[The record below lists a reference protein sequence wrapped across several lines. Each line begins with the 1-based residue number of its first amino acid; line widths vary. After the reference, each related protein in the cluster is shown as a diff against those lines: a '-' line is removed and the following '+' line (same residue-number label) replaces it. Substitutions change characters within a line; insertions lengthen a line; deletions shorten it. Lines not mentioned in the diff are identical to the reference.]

1 MKKFNLEVIQISDF
15 RNYVLARFFAV
26 IAVQIQRVVVGWQ
39 VFSLTN
45 DTFAIGLVSLCEII
59 PSIAVAFFSGL
70 VADNVSRKKII
81 LLSCSL
87 LLLCS
92 FSLFSISHFEIQ
104 TDISKV
110 YLIYLTVFFSGIAR
124 GFLHPSLAAFMSQLV
139 PKNLYPFSSAWNSI
153 SWQIGAIIGPMFGGI
168 IYSYGLAN
176 QNEEFLFFQIKQG
189 ADLGYIVDFL
199 FLLIAIFFYAM
210 IQPKPIPEKTTT
222 ETLWQSLTSGFKYVF
237 SNQVLLGAMSLDLF
251 AVLFGGA
258 VALLPVFARD
268 VLNAGPDGLGLLRSS
283 PAIGAFLMAVYL
295 GISPIKKNAG
305 KKLLLAV
312 SGFGICMILFALSE
326 NLYLSMFIL
335 ALSGAFDSVSVV
347 LRSLIMQTFTPDE
360 MRGRVASVNSIFIGS
375 SNEIGDFEA
384 GTAAKYMGL
393 IPSVIFGGSMT
404 LFVVLITYLKA
415 PKLKELDFKE

>member
-1 MKKFNLEVIQISDF
+1 MKKFNFEVIQISDF

-59 PSIAVAFFSGL
+59 PSISVAFFSGL
-70 VADNVSRKKII
+70 IADKVDRKKII

-87 LLLCS
+87 LAICS
-92 FSLFSISHFEIQ
+92 FGLFSVTHFEFNFQIQ
-104 TDISKV
+104 KV
-110 YLIYLTVFFSGIAR
+110 YLIYGITFVSGIAR
-124 GFLHPSLAAFMSQLV
+124 GFLHPSLAAFMAQLV

-153 SWQIGAIIGPMFGGI
+153 SWQIGAIIGPLLGGL
-168 IYSYGLAN
+168 IYSFGISHSGN
-176 QNEEFLFFQIKQG
+176 NFLLLQIKQG
-189 ADLGYIVDFL
+189 ADLGYIFDL
-199 FLLIAIFFYAM
+199 FILLIAIFFYTL
-210 IQPKPIPEKTTT
+210 IEPKPIPENSSQEK
-222 ETLWQSLTSGFKYVF
+222 LWQSLTSGFKYVF
-237 SNQVLLGAMSLDLF
+237 SNQILLGAMSLDLF

-258 VALLPVFARD
+258 VALLPKFARD
-268 VLNAGPDGLGLLRSS
+268 ILNTGPEGLGLLRSS
-283 PAIGAFLMAVYL
+283 PAIGAAIMAIYL
-295 GISPIKKNAG
+295 GFNPIKKYAG

-312 SGFGICMILFALSE
+312 SGFGFCMILFALSE
-326 NLYLSMFIL
+326 NLYLSMFLL
-335 ALSGAFDSVSVV
+335 ALSGACDSVSVI

-393 IPSVIFGGSMT
+393 VPSVLFGGTMT
-404 LFVVLITYLKA
+404 LVVVVVTYLKA
-415 PKLKELDFKE
+415 PKLKNLDFK